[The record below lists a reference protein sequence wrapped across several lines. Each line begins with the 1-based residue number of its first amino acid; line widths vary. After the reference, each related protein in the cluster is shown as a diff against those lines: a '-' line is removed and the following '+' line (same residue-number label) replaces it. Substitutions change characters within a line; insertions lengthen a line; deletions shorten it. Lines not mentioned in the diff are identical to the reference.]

1 MAALIYCRGMHKQ
14 WIIRITFK
22 LKLVVRED
30 LRVHVQLLNCSV
42 DTQVPPRCVSA
53 YALIEL
59 LTSVGHYAATD
70 NEL

>member
-1 MAALIYCRGMHKQ
+1 MAALIHCRGMHKQ

-42 DTQVPPRCVSA
+42 DTQVPPRCVSV